1 MSQRGQNLTLEI
13 EAIIAILG
21 ITIPVLGSTLGI
33 KWQQAKTEVQKV
45 TNEIQKV
52 VHTGEMVTVLKLTQ
66 ALNLID
72 IISTAL
78 EDDTITAKEAKQI
91 KAQIQNIVRTIQ

>member
-1 MSQRGQNLTLEI
+1 MTLEI

-52 VHTGEMVTVLKLTQ
+52 VHTGEMVTIKINQ

-72 IISTAL
+72 IISSAL